1 MNLTDIVLKL
11 KKIENFDNYDE
22 LYNLIYDYNS
32 DDYKE
37 FIDYSPIH
45 YNKIFL
51 HSCKKFDL
59 VLICWKRGQ
68 SSQIHDHPDYCC
80 ILKLLEGTLIEEEF
94 KNNTDNLKMY
104 ETNILKNGTI
114 SNKKQNE
121 IVHRIIPIEDSVSLH
136 LYIPG
141 HYKPNL
147 YINKKIEL

>member
-1 MNLTDIVLKL
+1 MNLTDILLKL
-11 KKIENFDNYDE
+11 KQFENFNNFDE
-22 LYNLIYDYNS
+22 LYNLIYNYDS

-37 FIDYSPIH
+37 FIEYSPIN

-51 HSCKKFDL
+51 YSCNKFDL

-80 ILKLLEGTLIEEEF
+80 ILKLLNGTLIEEEF
-94 KNNTDNLKMY
+94 KNNTESLKIY
-104 ETNILKNGTI
+104 DTKILKSGIIT
-114 SNKKQNE
+114 NKKQNE
-121 IVHRIIPIEDSVSLH
+121 IVHRIIPLEDSVSLH

-141 HYKPNL
+141 CYKSNL